1 MSRYIDNQD
10 GTITDSETN
19 LTWLK
24 KDSRQLTGR
33 WIHLEKA
40 QKLAEEHNEQKM
52 GGFSD
57 WRVPKLEDIKTIFDK
72 NFSNRDFGN
81 NEIYISDQFEKGGAD
96 CCWTDTINGERA
108 MMFSLVKGRSSW
120 INKLGDG
127 PFAVRLVRGSRRD
140 RNSSQN

>member
-1 MSRYIDNQD
+1 MSRFTDNGNDTILDNQT
-10 GTITDSETN
+10 G

-24 KDSRQLTGR
+24 KDSRQMLGK
-33 WIHLEKA
+33 WLHLEKA
-40 QKLAEEHNEQKM
+40 MKFAEEQNTTSF

-57 WRVPKLEDIKTIFDK
+57 WRIPKLEDIKTIFDK
-72 NFSNRDFGN
+72 SFSQRDFGN
-81 NEIYISDQFEKGGAD
+81 NEIHISDQFEKGGAD

-127 PFAVRLVRGSRRD
+127 PFAVRLVRGTRRQKEG
-140 RNSSQN
+140 S